1 MLRKTWSRKG
11 EEIENFVKHRFC
23 HHYFNFSINLNLI
36 LNFYFLSS
44 YFTKMVQTRSQLE
57 NLSKEELIEELISVI
72 SVSDLSNQF
81 DDF

>member
-1 MLRKTWSRKG
+1 
-11 EEIENFVKHRFC
+11 
-23 HHYFNFSINLNLI
+23 
-36 LNFYFLSS
+36 
-44 YFTKMVQTRSQLE
+44 MVQTRSQLE